1 MLDYDYFDLQRFSD
15 GEVEGDAGQTGE
27 AAAEP
32 AGEPTAQTV
41 PDLDAE
47 FEELVKGKY
56 KDAYK
61 SRAEAFVGKR
71 LRKANAELE
80 QLRTET
86 AQYKKYAQ
94 LVRERY
100 PDAADDAAAFKAF
113 DDDPRLLADEA
124 DRNGYPTDLWKEKRA
139 LEREKRAISEE
150 RKAASDKE
158 ARERKMD
165 GWAEQAK
172 ELKKKY
178 PDFDL
183 IAELQNPET
192 NAEFYR
198 MIDEQGYTL
207 ERAYRDVHFEAL
219 IEDARKNA
227 AIESEKQTVEK
238 IKSGTERP
246 RENGSA
252 ATPAGK
258 AIVDVAHA
266 DAATLAKIDRALKTY
281 GRFDPMNPPADFDSY

>member
-1 MLDYDYFDLQRFSD
+1 MLDFDYFDLQRFSD

-47 FEELVKGKY
+47 FDELVKGKY

-100 PDAADDAAAFKAF
+100 PDAADDAAAFEAF
-113 DDDPRLLADEA
+113 DNDARLLADEA
-124 DRNGYPTDLWKEKRA
+124 DRNGYPVDLWKEKRSI
-139 LEREKRAISEE
+139 EREKREIAEE
-150 RKAASDKE
+150 KRAKSDAD
-158 ARERKMD
+158 ARSRKMD
-165 GWAEQAK
+165 DWIEQS
-172 ELKKKY
+172 ERLKQKY
-178 PDFDL
+178 PGFDLRAELSDPETQADFFDL
-183 IAELQNPET
+183 IEKKGLT
-192 NAEFYR
+192 
-198 MIDEQGYTL
+198 IEQ
-207 ERAYRDVHFEAL
+207 AYRQVRFDKL
-219 IEDARKNA
+219 IEDARINA
-227 AIESEKQTVEK
+227 ALESEKQTVER

-258 AIVDVAHA
+258 AIVDVTHA
-266 DAATLAKIDRALKTY
+266 DKETLAKIDRALRRH
-281 GRFDPMNPPADFDSY
+281 GRFDPMNPPADFDY

>member
-1 MLDYDYFDLQRFSD
+1 MLNIDDFDLQRFSD
-15 GEVEGDAGQTGE
+15 DEVGGDAGQTGE
-27 AAAEP
+27 VAAET
-32 AGEPTAQTV
+32 AGEPTAQTA

-47 FEELVKGKY
+47 FDELVKGKY

-61 SRAEAFVGKR
+61 SRTEAFVGKR

-86 AQYKKYAQ
+86 AQYRKYAQ

-139 LEREKRAISEE
+139 LEREKRAMNEE

-158 ARERKMD
+158 ARDRKMD
-165 GWAEQAK
+165 EWAEQAK

-192 NAEFYR
+192 NAEFFR

-207 ERAYRDVHFEAL
+207 ERAYRDIHFETL

-227 AIESEKQTVEK
+227 AVESEQQTVEK
-238 IKSGTERP
+238 IKSGTMRP

-252 ATPAGK
+252 STPPGK
-258 AIVDVAHA
+258 AVIDLAHA
-266 DAATLAKIDRALKTY
+266 DKETLAKIDRALMRH
-281 GRFDPMNPPADFDSY
+281 GRFDPNDPPDDFDR